1 MKYEYLKFQLLPKIP
16 MVKNGRGPLLA
27 PRWFQPTKNSC
38 IVFIVHKLLGL
49 VYDLASEAQNLEI
62 RIFAQNSH
70 GQKRAWPIPTT
81 SDTDR
86 LVDFFL

>member
-1 MKYEYLKFQLLPKIP
+1 

-27 PRWFQPTKNSC
+27 PTM
-38 IVFIVHKLLGL
+38 V
-49 VYDLASEAQNLEI
+49 LANNKQLHRFSRAKISVNLACEAQNLEI

-70 GQKRAWPIPTT
+70 SKKWAWPIPTT

-86 LVDFFL
+86 LVDFFGK